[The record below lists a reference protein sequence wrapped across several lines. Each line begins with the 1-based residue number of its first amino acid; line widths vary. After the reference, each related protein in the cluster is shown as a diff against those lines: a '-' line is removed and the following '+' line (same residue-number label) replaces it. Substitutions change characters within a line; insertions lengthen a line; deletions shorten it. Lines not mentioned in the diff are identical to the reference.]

1 MKCTTGLALT
11 VGEIITGP
19 LFKRFGNVR
28 WQMVL
33 GCIGLTIFGGIMS
46 LGNENRRNLA
56 IASTI
61 VNGLFIGW
69 VELVAIVVAGLVV
82 PPERIGVAQAF
93 FASTRAVSGTIASE

>member
-19 LFKRFGNVR
+19 LLKRFGNVR